1 MSVSPFLSH
10 PLITTVTRRYNNTQS
25 TLCNN
30 KNTRMRLL
38 QLRDYNVN
46 LVTLHKFA
54 EMIISSILQLNSAHN
69 NYCTLLGHNGQPM

>member
-1 MSVSPFLSH
+1 M
-10 PLITTVTRRYNNTQS
+10 QS

-46 LVTLHKFA
+46 LVTLHSQIYF
-54 EMIISSILQLNSAHN
+54 LQLGDFTVYNTCFPWYNVYLHLA
-69 NYCTLLGHNGQPM
+69 TLCP